1 MEAVILGN
9 SFISLLYLA
18 SNTMNKTLYHAFLL
32 IIIFSMPLATHRI
45 AQLIPNREKWRIQM
59 PKYLK
64 LCCNRQAIH
73 LVYLLL
79 MHNSTVRNE
88 IIVTYQMICSPCA
101 KCQLQRNIW
110 IQDLSGQLIFYLHQE
125 PNFKRTF
132 SMKRSLLPLYIPT
145 LKDTSPL
152 LDPLNKAFKKIG
164 MLSNFHQY
172 KYLIKSTFHQLTS
185 MAQAG
190 ILAFSSFL
198 LTAVPEILENSTIRG
213 MSSH

>member
-1 MEAVILGN
+1 MASVSSVEAVILGN

-45 AQLIPNREKWRIQM
+45 AQPNREKWRIQM

-64 LCCNRQAIH
+64 LCCNIQVIH

-88 IIVTYQMICSPCA
+88 IIVTYQMICILCS

-110 IQDLSGQLIFYLHQE
+110 IQDLSEQVIFYLHQE

-132 SMKRSLLPLYIPT
+132 SIKRYLSFLYIYQ
-145 LKDTSPL
+145 
-152 LDPLNKAFKKIG
+152 
-164 MLSNFHQY
+164 H
-172 KYLIKSTFHQLTS
+172 
-185 MAQAG
+185 
-190 ILAFSSFL
+190 
-198 LTAVPEILENSTIRG
+198 
-213 MSSH
+213 